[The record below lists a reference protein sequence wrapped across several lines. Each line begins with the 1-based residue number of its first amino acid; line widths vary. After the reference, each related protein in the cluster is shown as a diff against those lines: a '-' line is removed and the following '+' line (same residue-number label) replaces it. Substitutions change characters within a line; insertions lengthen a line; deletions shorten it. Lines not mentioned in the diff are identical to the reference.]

1 MLSVDLFA
9 WWAISI
15 SWGIVFLIIIS
26 VYLYSS
32 SRRRRNEG
40 ARTHGDKGGFVSD
53 FMFVW
58 VLIGLLFFY
67 IISVNVG
74 SATLFAAGNIA
85 VEIMLVVYLLKNRS
99 DSSGSSQA
107 AFENDSDTDKK
118 LKNEK

>member
-26 VYLYSS
+26 VYLYSG
-32 SRRRRNEG
+32 SRKKRSEG
-40 ARTHGDKGGFVSD
+40 VRTHGDKGSFVRD
-53 FMFVW
+53 FIFVW

-67 IISVNVG
+67 VISVNVG
-74 SATLFAAGNIA
+74 SSALFAAGNIA
-85 VEIMLVVYLLKNRS
+85 VEILLVVYLLKNKS
-99 DSSGSSQA
+99 DSLGSSHPTVESESA
-107 AFENDSDTDKK
+107 TDEK